1 MLTQQQLQ
9 LIEDQLLGLGI
20 KYIDL
25 RYEILDHI
33 ATELEEKEGDFD
45 ENLECY
51 FYENKLKL
59 VQQYKKLTKQA
70 ISRAIRYYWKKLVS
84 TLGFALFLLVFA
96 SVKYYLA
103 NYVDGW
109 GVLQNT
115 YFMFF
120 PIIIAFFWLGRGNR
134 KLSVL
139 RPLVQIYGFIYC
151 AFTIIMACSSSL
163 MRKNLS
169 LYKEAMSYNSAI
181 TLALIT
187 VLLWSLYCYRRD
199 YAIKYLKI
207 V

>member
-59 VQQYKKLTKQA
+59 VQQYKKLTKQG

-84 TLGFALFLLVFA
+84 PLGFALFLLVFA

-109 GVLQNT
+109 DVLPNT

-120 PIIIAFFWLGRGNR
+120 PIIIASFWLGRGNK

-139 RPLVQIYGFIYC
+139 RPLFQMYGFIYC

-199 YAIKYLKI
+199 YAIKYLKTN
-207 V
+207 